1 MWDVSIGGG
10 DSSGFGLGNATQKTY
25 LDIISIAAQFLLL
38 IHLLNMLI
46 AIMGDTFGRRNE
58 VAEQIRVKDHLAFV
72 IDNWFL

>member
-25 LDIISIAAQFLLL
+25 LDIISICAQFLLL

-46 AIMGDTFGRRNE
+46 AIMGDTFGRRN
-58 VAEQIRVKDHLAFV
+58 
-72 IDNWFL
+72 